1 MLLIVVSGFS
11 YLDKFKCVTLAI
23 YGMEKCYWRN
33 DGPWKKNDFTILSD
47 YEKRHIYNAHE
58 FGLFLPG
65 LTSQKTLNLKK
76 EKYAEGKHSKILL
89 TELAAESINGKKLRM
104 FVISKIGNDAASQE

>member
-1 MLLIVVSGFS
+1 MLMNLGFF
-11 YLDKFKCVTLAI
+11 YQA
-23 YGMEKCYWRN
+23 
-33 DGPWKKNDFTILSD
+33 
-47 YEKRHIYNAHE
+47 
-58 FGLFLPG
+58 LP
-65 LTSQKTLNLKK
+65 QKTLNLKK